1 MSFLDPITVSRVY
14 VVHRSHSVLEMQ
26 AMVADLIENF
36 DFALPDNAKEMVIL
50 RKPSVLMMPMV
61 KDHMELGGYLGLK
74 VTSVR

>member
-1 MSFLDPITVSRVY
+1 
-14 VVHRSHSVLEMQ
+14 MQ